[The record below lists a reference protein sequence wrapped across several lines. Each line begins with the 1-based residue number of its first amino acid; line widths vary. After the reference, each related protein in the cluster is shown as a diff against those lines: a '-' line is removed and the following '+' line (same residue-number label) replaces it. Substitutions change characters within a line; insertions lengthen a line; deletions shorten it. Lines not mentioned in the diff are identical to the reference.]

1 MAVYKTTLCI
11 QVGLVGDN
19 GDVVMVSEVADEE
32 KEALEAAV
40 LKEEAKDKEAEA
52 SKDYTGLIPEVRSTN
67 ATTTIITT
75 TPSTPLHH
83 QVYKTTAS
91 ALLGELEEDSVALEV
106 KIY

>member
-1 MAVYKTTLCI
+1 MM
-11 QVGLVGDN
+11 VG
-19 GDVVMVSEVADEE
+19 EVADEE

-40 LKEEAKDKEAEA
+40 LNEEAKDKEAEA

-67 ATTTIITT
+67 TTTTIITT
-75 TPSTPLHH
+75 TPTTPLHH

>member
-1 MAVYKTTLCI
+1 
-11 QVGLVGDN
+11 
-19 GDVVMVSEVADEE
+19 MVSEVADEE

-67 ATTTIITT
+67 TTTIITT

-91 ALLGELEEDSVALEV
+91 ALLGELEEDSIALEV

>member
-1 MAVYKTTLCI
+1 
-11 QVGLVGDN
+11 
-19 GDVVMVSEVADEE
+19 MVSEVADEE

-67 ATTTIITT
+67 TTTTTIIAT